1 MVDTG
6 TNIKVLKAALQIWV
20 RLFSFAILS
29 LVSVSACQ
37 TKVQGIQNGAV
48 IKGPL
53 QDALVF
59 LDYNLNGILD
69 GNEPFS
75 RTNAEGSFNLN
86 GRSGYSI
93 TVKTDEQTIDTSSG
107 EVLSNITLKAPSGS
121 AIISPTTTIM
131 EESGLAAE
139 EVGFVLGL
147 PEGID
152 PTQFNPFAEGVDP
165 DQALAVEQIAHQVMN
180 TVTAISSA
188 VEGAG
193 GSIEDAFMIALDSVV
208 DVVQERALDFKENP
222 LTPVNT
228 IDFTDM
234 AEIDVITTKT
244 EEKMEQQGIGDKAA
258 FQKIKGDIDAALT
271 NVNTSVGNVTDI
283 ISTDSKA
290 TFALSSELKS
300 QIKIAA
306 EDPDANRD
314 KITFINDQKIREAKA
329 DKILEI
335 QAREAEDGEPAQ
347 QENASEEEVNGTFEI
362 PDAFSGQFIVQ
373 AGEVIHIDYNAIDA
387 ETKVRSVEF
396 QFVNEIGNSIS
407 ISDYDQ
413 DGIASRRISTDQ
425 MNGTYSLKTI
435 TVRDDGYNSNGIEY
449 KEDGTT
455 QFYDNVNHTWVY
467 GEHTFDFTT
476 MR

>member
-1 MVDTG
+1 
-6 TNIKVLKAALQIWV
+6 
-20 RLFSFAILS
+20 
-29 LVSVSACQ
+29 
-37 TKVQGIQNGAV
+37 
-48 IKGPL
+48 
-53 QDALVF
+53 
-59 LDYNLNGILD
+59 
-69 GNEPFS
+69 
-75 RTNAEGSFNLN
+75 
-86 GRSGYSI
+86 
-93 TVKTDEQTIDTSSG
+93 
-107 EVLSNITLKAPSGS
+107 
-121 AIISPTTTIM
+121 M

-314 KITFINDQKIREAKA
+314 KLHSSMIKKSAKP
-329 DKILEI
+329 KQIK
-335 QAREAEDGEPAQ
+335 
-347 QENASEEEVNGTFEI
+347 
-362 PDAFSGQFIVQ
+362 
-373 AGEVIHIDYNAIDA
+373 Y
-387 ETKVRSVEF
+387 
-396 QFVNEIGNSIS
+396 
-407 ISDYDQ
+407 
-413 DGIASRRISTDQ
+413 
-425 MNGTYSLKTI
+425 
-435 TVRDDGYNSNGIEY
+435 
-449 KEDGTT
+449 
-455 QFYDNVNHTWVY
+455 
-467 GEHTFDFTT
+467 
-476 MR
+476 